1 MSYTENEQEIISL
14 INNEE
19 ENPVHLKSS
28 KSAEIGESRT
38 FNLLIENN
46 LWVLRRY
53 IDKNGAD
60 FVIHRGSLK
69 RDLLHINPPSIGFV
83 QSKYVSDPNT
93 PIAIDTKHLYNVFRN
108 DRQEYQLS
116 PKPGYFLIIHND
128 YDNKPRQFCLT
139 AEEILSR
146 YKSGDLKDVKTV
158 SGNEVTKVEI
168 KLTINQLLKQNEN
181 PTYPKLNLNGQDEE
195 DIADKIHEELKSK
208 NYTVDMDMKKLLG
221 ERPLE
226 DDDFDGDWSESV
238 KRSFNLTKQR
248 AYDLLSYSSAFF
260 FALREILHYYSPDE
274 FKEEEE
280 KEKILTIIRQSVDRF
295 SSPNWKEMHSDLEKA
310 IEKTFEE
317 LDENKE
323 K

>member
-1 MSYTENEQEIISL
+1 MSYTENEQEIINL

-60 FVIHRGSLK
+60 FVIHKGSLRK
-69 RDLLHINPPSIGFV
+69 DLLHINPPSIGFV

-93 PIAIDTKHLYNVFRN
+93 QIEIDTKHLYNVFRN
-108 DRQEYQLS
+108 ARQEYQLS
-116 PKPGYFLIIHND
+116 SKPGYFLIIHND
-128 YDNKPRQFCLT
+128 YNNKPRQFCLT

-168 KLTINQLLKQNEN
+168 KLTINQLLK
-181 PTYPKLNLNGQDEE
+181 PTQTHLPLTVNGESNK
-195 DIADKIHEELKSK
+195 DISVKIHEELEGK
-208 NYTVDMDMKKLLG
+208 NYIVDMDTKKFLG

-226 DDDFDGDWSESV
+226 DDVVEGNWPDDV
-238 KRSFNLTKQR
+238 KKSFNLTRQK
-248 AYDLLSYSSAFF
+248 AYDLLNSSSSLVFV
-260 FALREILHYYSPDE
+260 LREILHHYSPAHFKDE
-274 FKEEEE
+274 WERDNIKRLI
-280 KEKILTIIRQSVDRF
+280 KQSKDRL
-295 SSPNWKEMHSDLEKA
+295 SNNTWIKMCSDLEDA
-310 IEKTFEE
+310 IEKIFEE
-317 LDENKE
+317 PEEN
-323 K
+323 